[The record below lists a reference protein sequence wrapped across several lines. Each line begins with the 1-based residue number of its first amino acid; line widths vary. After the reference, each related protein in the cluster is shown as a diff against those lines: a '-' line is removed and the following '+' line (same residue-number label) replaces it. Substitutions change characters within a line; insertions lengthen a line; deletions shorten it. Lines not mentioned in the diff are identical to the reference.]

1 MSVHTS
7 RPPFGDRTNGG
18 RSAQT
23 SGSRLR
29 VVLVDDY
36 LPVRKLIAELL
47 PSAFCNLVGEAAD
60 GQAALD
66 LLAAA
71 GCDLVVMDVNMPVM
85 SGVEATRVIT
95 RRHPTVKVVAFTA
108 ADPSGA
114 RQMTDAG
121 AAACFDKK
129 APVSGLIDYIIAEA
143 RSRRD

>member
-1 MSVHTS
+1 M
-7 RPPFGDRTNGG
+7 
-18 RSAQT
+18 
-23 SGSRLR
+23 
-29 VVLVDDY
+29 LVDDY

-47 PSAFCNLVGEAAD
+47 PSAFCTVVGEAAD

-95 RRHPTVKVVAFTA
+95 RRHPTVKVVAFTSA
-108 ADPSGA
+108 EASGA
-114 RQMTDAG
+114 RQMIDAG

-129 APVSGLIDYIIAEA
+129 APLPGLIDYIVAEA